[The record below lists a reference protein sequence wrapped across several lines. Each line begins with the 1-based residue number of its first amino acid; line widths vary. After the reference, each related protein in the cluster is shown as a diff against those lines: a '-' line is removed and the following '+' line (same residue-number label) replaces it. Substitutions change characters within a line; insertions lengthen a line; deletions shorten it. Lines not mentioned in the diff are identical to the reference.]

1 MSADDP
7 VYVNRLVNNQV
18 ARNEKLIELSRKE
31 VAEIE
36 STASATC
43 VFSVG
48 AGLLAMVVNDIEQGL
63 TERGAFESIA
73 SKPAPTEGMRTV
85 PENEISVSSPP

>member
-1 MSADDP
+1 
-7 VYVNRLVNNQV
+7 LT
-18 ARNEKLIELSRKE
+18 LIFKKPRSKDRSLRQLLQ
-31 VAEIE
+31 
-36 STASATC
+36 ATC